1 MEKINKQSFEGV
13 PFKLLIP
20 KINQNSSQIIIESTL
35 IFNGKEISDLVL
47 DHVTITKNNNYL
59 SRIYEDYCLKQV
71 VSSYQLELNVQRK
84 VKFPIINSELEL
96 YFLSGKNFGYS
107 VIYKIVR
114 NNVCQLKEVS
124 ILSMSIQEKTKYV
137 KATSSSKKNKL
148 SDKSLLDLNLGIY
161 QRKLYRE
168 FYYLKE
174 NGGRKYKVTNGKF
187 VGLTEGMFCY
197 DFELESELI
206 IAEESP
212 ILLKL
217 SEYNIKGS
225 VLSSEGFHV
234 LLLLENNIGNHI
246 SGAFISVEP
255 WRLLEALAQRIKA
268 VKKEEKLALSII
280 QKKYFVNEKLTL
292 NDIPKG
298 QEKAIQMA
306 INNPITVIWGPPGT
320 GKTYTMSKIAMHFLE
335 KGKTVLMV
343 SHSNVSVDGLILEL
357 DKQIGLSSSDELKNM
372 VKSGM
377 ILRYG
382 YVRNEELSKNTKI
395 VAFNYAL
402 HQDKKLFSHR
412 EELLFLKK
420 DKDIGTNDLIRIERE
435 LKEIKISVK
444 EKEKRCVDRA
454 KLVATTI
461 SKTSVDTLFENKAY
475 NVVMFDE
482 ASMAYVPHIFS
493 AARFAMD
500 HFICVGDFRQLA
512 PIAQSD
518 AKDILEKDIFRYL
531 GIIDDYGEIHFHP
544 WLVMLNV
551 QRRMHPAISEFC
563 RNKIYNQLLKNHPG
577 LEMQRNLIS
586 KKGPFKNYPLIFVDL
601 SSTYCLAN
609 KNDDNSRFNI
619 LSALIAVK
627 IALNAV
633 KSGQSSIGIIT
644 PYQAQCRLIQAMI
657 FDLNLG
663 GTAAIT
669 CSTVH
674 QFQGSERDI
683 IIFDGVESYPL
694 LKPGILMSKNENNS
708 LTRLVNVAI
717 SRARGK
723 LIVLANLDYWEHK
736 YKDYS
741 NNMFYQLLSYLK
753 DNSYVIR
760 NNVTDILEGKKLK
773 NKLKIEYFNKSAY
786 FMKVSEDIKNAHSN
800 IALSISDLILN
811 DEEEKSICMELKRQS
826 RLGVSVAVKAADY
839 KKLPSH
845 WKGLS
850 WSTDENL
857 FPLLLIDDS
866 VLWYGIPVSKG
877 AKKDIDRL
885 IFSKIKLYFRMTGVK
900 TIEIIK
906 SLTRIEYKICEG
918 FYKPLCPKDQGC
930 MEETNHN
937 HNTVDGLDA
946 YIRKKE
952 KCPKCGA
959 KMQLASGKKGK
970 FFIRCTKCGDVE
982 FLTPELVNEY
992 IQEFDVKCPIHDCP
1006 IHAKLSNNGIYIL
1019 CEAGHYVKISE
1030 I

>member
-1 MEKINKQSFEGV
+1 MGKISKQSFEGV

-20 KINQNSSQIIIESTL
+20 KINLNSSQIIIESTL
-35 IFNGKEISDLVL
+35 LFNGRETSDLVL
-47 DHVTITKNNNYL
+47 EYITINKNNNCL
-59 SRIYEDYCLKQV
+59 SKTFENYCLKQV
-71 VSSYQLELNVQRK
+71 VSSYRLELNIQRK
-84 VKFPIINSELEL
+84 NKFPIINSELEL

-107 VIYKIVR
+107 IIYKIIR

-124 ILSMSIQEKTKYV
+124 IISMSIQEKRRYAKV
-137 KATSSSKKNKL
+137 TSPSNKNKL
-148 SDKSLLDLNLGIY
+148 SDKSLLDLNLDIY

-168 FYYLKE
+168 FFYLKE

-187 VGLTEGMFCY
+187 VGLAEGMFCY

-217 SEYNIKGS
+217 SDYNIKGS
-225 VLSSEGFHV
+225 VLNSEGFHI
-234 LLLLENNIGNHI
+234 LLLLENNIGNQI

-255 WRLLEALAQRIKA
+255 WRLLEALAQRIKT
-268 VKKEEKLALSII
+268 VKKEEKLALAII
-280 QKKYFVNEKLTL
+280 KKKYSVNEKLTL
-292 NDIPKG
+292 NEIPKG

-343 SHSNVSVDGLILEL
+343 SHSNVSVDGLVLEL
-357 DKQIGLSSSDELKNM
+357 DKQIELSSSDELKNM

-382 YVRNEELSKNTKI
+382 YVRNEVLSQNTKI
-395 VAFNYAL
+395 VSFNYAL
-402 HQDKKLFSHR
+402 HQDKKLFSRR
-412 EELLFLKK
+412 EKLLLSKK
-420 DKDIGTNDLIRIERE
+420 DSEITSDDLIRIEKE

-461 SKTSVDTLFENKAY
+461 SKTSVDSLFANKTY

-493 AARFAMD
+493 AARFATD

-531 GIIDDYGEIHFHP
+531 DIIDDHGEIHFHP

-563 RNKIYNQLLKNHPG
+563 RNKIYNQLLENHPD
-577 LEMQRNLIS
+577 LEMQRNLVNR
-586 KKGPFKNYPLIFVDL
+586 KGPFKNHPVVFVDL
-601 SSTYCLAN
+601 SNTYCLAN

-644 PYQAQCRLIQAMI
+644 PYHAQCRLIQAMI
-657 FDLNLG
+657 FDLSLG
-663 GTAAIT
+663 ETEAIT

-674 QFQGSERDI
+674 QFQGSERDV

-694 LKPGILMSKNENNS
+694 SKPGILMSKNENNS

-723 LIVLANLDYWEHK
+723 LIVLANLYYWEQK
-736 YKDYS
+736 YKDYG

-760 NNVTDILEGKKLK
+760 NNVIEILEGKKS
-773 NKLKIEYFNKSAY
+773 KIEYFNKSTY
-786 FMKVSEDIKNAHSN
+786 FMKVSEDIKNVQSN
-800 IALSISDLILN
+800 IILSISDSSLN
-811 DEEEKSICMELKRQS
+811 DEEEKRICMELKKQS
-826 RLGVSVAVKAADY
+826 SLGVSVAVKTADY
-839 KKLPSH
+839 KLLPSY

-850 WSTDENL
+850 WNTDENL

-866 VLWYGIPVSKG
+866 VLWYGVPVSKG
-877 AKKDIDRL
+877 AKKDTNRL
-885 IFSKIKLYFRMTGVK
+885 IFSKIKVYFRITGVK

-918 FYKPLCPKDQGC
+918 FCRPLRPKVQGNK
-930 MEETNHN
+930 EEKKYSHSTGE
-937 HNTVDGLDA
+937 GLAA

-952 KCPKCGA
+952 RCPKCGA
-959 KMQLASGKKGK
+959 EMQLASGIKGK
-970 FFIRCTKCGDVE
+970 FFIRCTKCRDIE
-982 FLTPELVNEY
+982 FLTPKTVNEY
-992 IQEFDVKCPIHDCP
+992 IQEFGVKCPVHNCP
-1006 IHAKLSNNGIYIL
+1006 IHAKLSKNGIYIY
-1019 CEAGHYVKISE
+1019 CEEGHYVKISE
-1030 I
+1030 V